1 MIALLLAILI
11 AIETVRRLP
20 LIASFRTIAALGR
33 RSSALLA
40 HKGAS
45 DWSKGRG
52 ARILSARLFGS
63 SLRAGLLILL
73 VAAPLAAAIV
83 TDLLLGRR
91 LGAVTALTDWQSRLI
106 ILAATIGYALV
117 RHRLAK
123 RLQPH

>member
-11 AIETVRRLP
+11 AIETFRRLP

-33 RSSALLA
+33 RSTALLA

-52 ARILSARLFGS
+52 ARILSARLFGC

-73 VAAPLAAAIV
+73 IAAPVAAAIV
-83 TDLLLGRR
+83 ADLLLDQR
-91 LGAVTALTDWQSRLI
+91 LGAVAALTDWRSRLI
-106 ILAATIGYALV
+106 ILAATLGYALV

-123 RLQPH
+123 RLQPR